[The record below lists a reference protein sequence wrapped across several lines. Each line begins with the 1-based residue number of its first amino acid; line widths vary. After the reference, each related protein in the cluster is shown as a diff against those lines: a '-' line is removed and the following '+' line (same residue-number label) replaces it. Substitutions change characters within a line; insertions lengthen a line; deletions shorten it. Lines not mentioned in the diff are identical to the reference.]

1 MILIKVMG
9 QCSQI
14 LVEIKIIN
22 LDLLRIKY
30 EEGLTIYSCSFSSI
44 NEDYNHL

>member
-9 QCSQI
+9 QFS